1 MSVWKMWVSLPVIGL
16 IALAGC
22 GQEQEAPKLSYEQD
36 IKPIIVGNC
45 LSCHVSGQAGA
56 EKSGLILDSYAG
68 LMKGTKLGPIV
79 VPGSPESS
87 TLYLLISGKADPSI
101 RMPHG
106 KDPLPKAQV
115 EQIRQWIQQGAP
127 Q

>member
-1 MSVWKMWVSLPVIGL
+1 MWLSLPVIGL
-16 IALAGC
+16 IALSGC
-22 GQEQEAPKLSYEQD
+22 GQEQEAPKLSYEKD
-36 IKPIIVGNC
+36 IKPIIDANC
-45 LSCHVSGQAGA
+45 LSCHVSGEQGA
-56 EKSGLILDSYAG
+56 EKSGLLLDSYAG

-87 TLYLLISGKADPSI
+87 TLYLLVSGKADPSI

-115 EQIRQWIQQGAP
+115 EKIREWIQQGAP
-127 Q
+127 E